1 MSDATALDLVRGLY
15 DYHRW
20 ANRRLFDVT
29 AGLGEE
35 AAGRALGTQW
45 SVPTLR
51 RMLAHLYGADWIW
64 LSRWKGTSP
73 TKLPG
78 AEFATLASIRAPW
91 DALEREQQAFVEAL
105 TASDLTRVVAFKNT
119 EGKPFKL
126 VLWPL
131 LQHVANHATHHRSE
145 LATMLTMVSGSPP
158 STDRIVHELIRSGQM
173 KG

>member
-1 MSDATALDLVRGLY
+1 MADVTALDLIRGLY

-64 LSRWKGTSP
+64 LARWKGTSP
-73 TKLPG
+73 TALPG
-78 AEFATLASIRAPW
+78 AEIATLAELRGLW
-91 DALEREQQAFVEAL
+91 DVTEQEQREFVDALAPAAL
-105 TASDLTRVVAFKNT
+105 GRVVEYRNT
-119 EGKPFKL
+119 EGKPFHGAL
-126 VLWPL
+126 ATL